1 VRRRAWHLSCTF
13 PSVNFWPSRRIHL
26 QCCRDGELVSIKTH
40 RFWIEILLLATAMA
54 CVLAL
59 LIASLGAAAGA
70 AASEEST
77 AQATSTTTEQSYEG
91 MVTCSRC
98 GAKHS
103 AALGQ
108 NAADCARTCVRG
120 GASFVLIEGN
130 ATYRLEGDLGIL
142 ARLAGR
148 RARILGELNGNTIR
162 ISSVPS
168 EI

>member
-1 VRRRAWHLSCTF
+1 
-13 PSVNFWPSRRIHL
+13 
-26 QCCRDGELVSIKTH
+26 VSIKPH
-40 RFWIEILLLATAMA
+40 RLWIEILLLATAVA

-70 AASEEST
+70 AATEEST
-77 AQATSTTTEQSYEG
+77 AQTAPTTTEQSTEQSYEG

-108 NAADCARTCVRG
+108 KAADCARTCVRG
-120 GASFVLIEGN
+120 GASFALIEGN
-130 ATYRLEGDLGIL
+130 ATYRLEGDLGVL
-142 ARLAGR
+142 GRLAGR
-148 RARILGELNGNTIR
+148 RARIMGELNGNTIR
-162 ISSVPS
+162 ISSVAS

>member
-1 VRRRAWHLSCTF
+1 M
-13 PSVNFWPSRRIHL
+13 
-26 QCCRDGELVSIKTH
+26 SIKTH
-40 RFWIEILLLATAMA
+40 RLWIEILLLATATA

-70 AASEEST
+70 AATEEST
-77 AQATSTTTEQSYEG
+77 AQTVPTTTEQSYEG

-108 NAADCARTCVRG
+108 KAADCARTCVRG
-120 GASFVLIEGN
+120 GASFALIEGN
-130 ATYRLEGDLGIL
+130 ATYRLEGDLGVL
-142 ARLAGR
+142 GRLAGR
-148 RARILGELNGNTIR
+148 RARIMGELNGNTIR
-162 ISSVPS
+162 ISSVAS